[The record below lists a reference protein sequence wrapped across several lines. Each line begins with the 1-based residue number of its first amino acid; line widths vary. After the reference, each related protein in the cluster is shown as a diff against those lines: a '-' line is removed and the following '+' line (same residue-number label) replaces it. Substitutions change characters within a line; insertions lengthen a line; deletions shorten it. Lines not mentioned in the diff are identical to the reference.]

1 MLKDARLISADQVIE
16 TEICIVG
23 SGAAGITL
31 AREFIGH
38 KTKVCLVESGGL
50 EFDQRTQ
57 ALSEAST
64 VGDPFLSLKDIRC
77 RRFGGNS
84 NLWGI
89 KIGKGRKGVRYAP
102 LDEIDFEKRPGLPY
116 SGWPFDRSHLEPFY
130 KRAQSVCQA
139 GSFAYDPDIWES
151 KQAKR
156 LPLNENQVVTAM
168 FQFGPGDIFNQQY
181 RDELSRVD
189 NITVYLNLNALEIET
204 NESVRTATRLRV
216 ASLQGQQFW
225 IAAKVFILAQGGLEN
240 PRTLLM
246 SNHQQTAGLGNQ
258 HDLVGRFFMDH
269 PLVQGGDFIPAD
281 RNLFNKMPLYDLR
294 RVNDVAVLGYF
305 KLSQEVMERENL
317 VNMSTVL
324 FPRPSKRRLK
334 AIESFKAVA
343 QALAHGKLPQVS
355 GQDFLNIIGGLDY
368 VMLANYLAATKN
380 QSLLH
385 GFHRGGWSEVPNNQ
399 HRFKVFEVIHQVEQV
414 PNAANRV
421 VLSKERDVLGCQK
434 LELHWRWDTE
444 NALKIKRSQEIMAQE
459 IASSGLGEYRIQY
472 KEGLPKLGM
481 PAGTAHHM
489 GTTRMH
495 IDPKQGV
502 VDENCQVHGISNLFI
517 AGSSVF
523 PTGGF
528 ANPTLT
534 IVALSIRLADWI
546 KKSLVTEVAAYSVG
560 SRKSIGL

>member
-1 MLKDARLISADQVIE
+1 MLKDARLISKDLVIE
-16 TEICIVG
+16 TEVCIVG

-50 EFDQRTQ
+50 EFDPQTQ
-57 ALSEAST
+57 ALSEGLT
-64 VGDPFLSLKDIRC
+64 VGDPFLSLTDIRC

-84 NLWGI
+84 NLWSI
-89 KIGKGRKGVRYAP
+89 KIGKGRKGVRYVP
-102 LDEIDFEKRPGLPY
+102 LDEIDFEKRAEVPY
-116 SGWPFDRSHLEPFY
+116 SGWPFGRSHLEPFY

-139 GSFAYDPDIWES
+139 GSFAYDPDTWED

-156 LPLNENQVVTAM
+156 FPLNENQLLSAM
-168 FQFGPGDIFNQQY
+168 FQFGPGDIFNQEY
-181 RDELSRVD
+181 RQELELAD
-189 NITVYLNLNALEIET
+189 NITVYLNLNAVEIET
-204 NESVRTATRLRV
+204 NESVKTATRLRV
-216 ASLQGQQFW
+216 ASLQGKQFW

-240 PRTLLM
+240 PRLLLM
-246 SNHQQTAGLGNQ
+246 SNRQQTAGLGNE

-269 PLVQGGDFIPAD
+269 PLVNGGDFIPAD
-281 RNLFNKMPLYDLR
+281 PDLFNKMALYDLR
-294 RVNDVAVLGYF
+294 RVNDVPVLGYL
-305 KLSQEVMERENL
+305 KLSKEVMQREQL
-317 VNMSTVL
+317 VNMSAVL
-324 FPRPSKRRLK
+324 FPRPSQRQLK

-343 QALAHGKLPQVS
+343 EPLIHGKLPQLS
-355 GQDFLNIIGGLDY
+355 GKEFVNIIGGIDY
-368 VMLANYLAATKN
+368 VMLASYLAATKN

-385 GFHRGGWSEVPNNQ
+385 GFHRGGWSELPNNQ
-399 HRFKVFEVIHQVEQV
+399 QRFKVFEVVHQVEQV
-414 PNAANRV
+414 PNPANRV
-421 VLSKERDVLGCQK
+421 VLSKERDALGCQK
-434 LELHWRWDTE
+434 LELHWRWDTD
-444 NALKIKRSQEIMAQE
+444 NALKIRRSQEIIAQE
-459 IASSGLGEYRIQY
+459 LACSGLGEFRIEQ
-472 KEGLPKLGM
+472 KEGLPKLVT

-523 PTGGF
+523 PTGGY

-546 KKSLVTEVAAYSVG
+546 KKSLVQVG
-560 SRKSIGL
+560 ELRSDF